1 MSTETAMSPA
11 LSRSGSRLGRPEFIC
26 MLAGLMAINA
36 LAIDIMLP
44 AFPMIASDY
53 GLADPNAAQYV
64 LLSYIIGFG
73 VAQLFFG
80 PISDRFGRR
89 GPLFVGIVLYV
100 GCAIVGALAPTFAI
114 LLVARVLQGVG
125 AAATRI
131 IALSVIRDTHSGRQM
146 ASIMSLVM
154 MVFMVIPV
162 IAPSTGQLL
171 ILVGQWH
178 LIFVFMAAVSALIGV
193 WTFVRLPETLP
204 EARRRPLNPASVFD
218 AFKLVLTNRVAFFYA
233 AATAFYFG
241 SLFGFLNCAQQIF
254 VGIYDLGVWF
264 PVAFSS
270 VAILMALSNF
280 GNSILVERIGQRR
293 LSHAALV
300 VYVLLTFALTA
311 LAWSGPVPFWL
322 FMVIFAMMM
331 PLFGWV
337 GANFNSIAMEPL
349 GAVAGTASAVLGFTQ
364 TAGGGIIG
372 AAIGQAFDGT
382 ILPLAAGYAIV
393 STVALG
399 LVFVG
404 ERGRLFGVGPG

>member
-1 MSTETAMSPA
+1 
-11 LSRSGSRLGRPEFIC
+11 

-53 GLADPNAAQYV
+53 SLSDPNSAQYV

-73 VAQLFFG
+73 VAQLGFG

-89 GPLFVGIVLYV
+89 GPLFVGMALYI
-100 GCAIVGALAPTFAI
+100 GCAVVGALAPTFAV
-114 LLVARVLQGVG
+114 LLAARVFQGVG

-162 IAPSTGQLL
+162 IAPSTGQVL
-171 ILVGQWH
+171 ILIGQWH
-178 LIFVFMAAVSALIGV
+178 LIFLFMAVLSGLIGI
-193 WTFVRLPETLP
+193 WTFLRLPETLP
-204 EARRRPLNPASVFD
+204 VERRRPLTGKSVTQ
-218 AFKLVLTNRVAFFYA
+218 AFRLVLTNRVAFFYA

-241 SLFGFLNCAQQIF
+241 SLFGFLNCAQQVF
-254 VGIYDLGVWF
+254 VGIYDLGIWF

-293 LSHAALV
+293 LSHAALSL
-300 VYVLLTFALTA
+300 YVLLSFVLTA
-311 LAWSGPVPFWL
+311 LAWSGPIPFWL
-322 FMVIFAMMM
+322 FMTIFAVMM

-349 GAVAGTASAVLGFTQ
+349 GSVAGTASAVLGFTQ

-372 AAIGQAFDGT
+372 ALIGQAFDGT
-382 ILPLAAGYAIV
+382 LLPLAAGYTIV
-393 STVALG
+393 STIAL
-399 LVFVG
+399 LFVFVG
-404 ERGRLFGVGPG
+404 ERGKLFGVGTG